1 MKTKFISILGML
13 LGLLMIV
20 LPASGL
26 IALGDLIG
34 LSILLIS
41 IYLLIMGVTIIDYNK
56 VGAILNLILGTALLI
71 LSILLIFVPSLV
83 GFLASITLYLAGIML
98 IIAGLISLINN
109 RSTKWGFYTGII
121 GVVLGVIYIIVG
133 TYINNPV
140 ILGTLI
146 GIWLILGS
154 ISNILD

>member
-1 MKTKFISILGML
+1 
-13 LGLLMIV
+13 
-20 LPASGL
+20 
-26 IALGDLIG
+26 
-34 LSILLIS
+34 
-41 IYLLIMGVTIIDYNK
+41 MGVTIIDYNK

-133 TYINNPV
+133 TYINNPI
-140 ILGTLI
+140 ILGALI
-146 GIWLILGS
+146 GIWLILGG

>member
-1 MKTKFISILGML
+1 MKTKFISILAIL

-133 TYINNPV
+133 TYINNPI
-140 ILGTLI
+140 ILGSLI
-146 GIWLILGS
+146 GIWLILGG

>member
-1 MKTKFISILGML
+1 MKTKFISILAML

-56 VGAILNLILGTALLI
+56 VGAILDLILGTALLI

-109 RSTKWGFYTGII
+109 RSSKWGFYTGII
-121 GVVLGVIYIIVG
+121 GVVLGVVYIIVG
-133 TYINNPV
+133 TYINNPI
-140 ILGTLI
+140 ILGALI
-146 GIWLILGS
+146 GIWLILGG

>member
-1 MKTKFISILGML
+1 MKTKFISILAML

-133 TYINNPV
+133 TYINNPI
-140 ILGTLI
+140 ILGSLI
-146 GIWLILGS
+146 GIWLILGG

>member
-1 MKTKFISILGML
+1 MKTKFISILAML

-121 GVVLGVIYIIVG
+121 GVVLGEIYTIVG
-133 TYINNPV
+133 TYINNPI
-140 ILGTLI
+140 ILGSLI
-146 GIWLILGS
+146 GIWLILGG

>member
-1 MKTKFISILGML
+1 MKTKFISILAML

-121 GVVLGVIYIIVG
+121 GVVLGVIYIIIG
-133 TYINNPV
+133 TYINNPI
-140 ILGTLI
+140 ILGALI
-146 GIWLILGS
+146 GIWLILGG

>member
-133 TYINNPV
+133 TYINNPI
-140 ILGTLI
+140 ILGALI
-146 GIWLILGS
+146 GIWLILGG

>member
-1 MKTKFISILGML
+1 MKTKFISILAML

-98 IIAGLISLINN
+98 IIAGLISL
-109 RSTKWGFYTGII
+109 KYT
-121 GVVLGVIYIIVG
+121 L
-133 TYINNPV
+133 
-140 ILGTLI
+140 LLELI
-146 GIWLILGS
+146 
-154 ISNILD
+154 

>member
-133 TYINNPV
+133 TYINNPI
-140 ILGTLI
+140 ILGSLI
-146 GIWLILGS
+146 GIWLILGG

>member
-146 GIWLILGS
+146 GIWLILGG

>member
-1 MKTKFISILGML
+1 MKTKFISILAML

-109 RSTKWGFYTGII
+109 RSSKWGFYTGII

-133 TYINNPV
+133 TYINNPI
-140 ILGTLI
+140 ILGALI
-146 GIWLILGS
+146 GIWLILGG